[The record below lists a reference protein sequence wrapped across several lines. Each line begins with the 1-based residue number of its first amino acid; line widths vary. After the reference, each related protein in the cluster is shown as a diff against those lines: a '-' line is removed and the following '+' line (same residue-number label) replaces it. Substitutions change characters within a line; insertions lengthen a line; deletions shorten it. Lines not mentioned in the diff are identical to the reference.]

1 MDNIKFSLGDD
12 NFLSDFIKLNASQ
25 NGLSNHPPS
34 IFSDQFNLDHLTNL
48 NDHQDQYV
56 SSTDHTNEDTSFQRL
71 LKPNKSFREE
81 IMDKLNINS
90 KLLRSP
96 NQTRCSSPSTN
107 TLKSRFNRLRKKS
120 SSSENSCQNDTNSM
134 TSTVSLNSSLNLDIQ
149 KQKNDSQHQSS
160 NIDADPVFNGLVSE
174 NDLVIE
180 HNGQMFNVANNNRDI
195 DNAWNFVKQL
205 TNALRYLQDV
215 VEKDILEQLSGAAS
229 ILLEIVV
236 SGYAKLRAHL
246 IINEK
251 SDLFVEAK
259 TKMCSSLAELI
270 KWSDAVLL
278 YGEGALD
285 RQNVCIVVNS
295 VKDAV
300 EVSFFK

>member
-1 MDNIKFSLGDD
+1 MTPN
-12 NFLSDFIKLNASQ
+12 Q
-25 NGLSNHPPS
+25 TNGLTHRQTTTDQTTNQL
-34 IFSDQFNLDHLTNL
+34 FATDQYRSDPDTSKQHRSD
-48 NDHQDQYV
+48 DQYV
-56 SSTDHTNEDTSFQRL
+56 TTLDTSLHHL
-71 LKPNKSFREE
+71 LKPTKSFREE
-81 IMDKLNINS
+81 IMDKLNS

-96 NQTRCSSPSTN
+96 NQTRCTSPSTN

-120 SSSENSCQNDTNSM
+120 SSSENSCQNDTNSV
-134 TSTVSLNSSLNLDIQ
+134 TSTVSLNSSLNLDLHKPKCSVDGGQ
-149 KQKNDSQHQSS
+149 QATT
-160 NIDADPVFNGLVSE
+160 NIDADPVFNGLVNE
-174 NDLVIE
+174 NDLLIE

-251 SDLFVEAK
+251 
-259 TKMCSSLAELI
+259 
-270 KWSDAVLL
+270 
-278 YGEGALD
+278 
-285 RQNVCIVVNS
+285 R
-295 VKDAV
+295 
-300 EVSFFK
+300 